1 MKISIFGLG
10 YVGIVSAACLAKDG
24 HHIIGVDISE
34 EKVNQINQ
42 GRAPI
47 IEEMISDLVQDGVRS
62 GKLSATTNARQAI
75 EGTDMALVCVGTP
88 SLANGTIDTRYV
100 KKVTAEIGEL
110 IKSRT
115 RPFLFVLRSTV
126 LPGTVGS
133 IVIPEL
139 EKSSNR
145 KIGDGI
151 EVLFHPEFLREG
163 TAVKDYYN
171 PPKIVVGERESSAA
185 QQVLDLYDGIESP
198 RFVTSIEVAEMVKY
212 ADNAFHA
219 VKITFTNEIGRFCE
233 AHGIDSREVMDLF
246 CADTKLNISTKY
258 LQPGFAFGG
267 SCLPK
272 DLRALLFKSSTQG
285 LSLPMIDSVLRS
297 NKIQIEQAL
306 QMIIQGG
313 GKRVGFVGLSFKP
326 GTDDLRESPLVDLAE
341 HLIGKGK
348 ELIIWDNNVRD
359 AWLIGSNKA
368 YIDKRIPHLVQ
379 VLVDSEE
386 FLSDCD
392 MIVIGHPV
400 SHELIL
406 NWLELGIDILDLVGS
421 GHGITHP
428 RYQGIAW

>member
-1 MKISIFGLG
+1 MNISIFGLG

-47 IEEMISDLVQDGVRS
+47 IEEMISDMVEDGVRS

-75 EGTDMALVCVGTP
+75 ESTDMALVCVGTP
-88 SLANGTIDTRYV
+88 SLANGTIDTKYV

-145 KIGDGI
+145 TIGDGI
-151 EVLFHPEFLREG
+151 DVLFHPEFLREG

-171 PPKIVVGERESSAA
+171 PPKIVVGERGSSAA

-219 VKITFTNEIGRFCE
+219 VKITFANEIGRFCE
-233 AHGIDSREVMDLF
+233 AHAIDSREVMDLF

-258 LQPGFAFGG
+258 LRPGFAFGG

-272 DLRALLFKSSTQG
+272 DLRALLFESRIQG
-285 LSLPMIDSVLRS
+285 LYLPMLDGVLDS

-306 QMIIQGG
+306 QMINQKG

-368 YIDKRIPHLVQ
+368 YIDNRIPHLVQ

-386 FLSDCD
+386 LLGDCD
-392 MIVIGHPV
+392 IIVIGHPV
-400 SHELIL
+400 SHELLI
-406 NWLELGIDILDLVGS
+406 NWLERGINILDLVGS
-421 GHGITHP
+421 DHGITHP
-428 RYQGIAW
+428 GYQGIAW